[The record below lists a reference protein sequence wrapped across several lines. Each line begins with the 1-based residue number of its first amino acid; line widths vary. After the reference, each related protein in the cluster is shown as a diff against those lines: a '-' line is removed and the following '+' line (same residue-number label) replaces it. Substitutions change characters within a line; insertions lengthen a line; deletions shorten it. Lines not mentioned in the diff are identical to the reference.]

1 MFNFHG
7 YWFYGLRDDKI
18 VQSKDSVDEYWLLNC
33 PQEYIGPFLTR
44 LEAWEYKTAYP
55 EEHKKFHQTIKEM
68 EEFYYGYHEM

>member
-18 VQSKDSVDEYWLLNC
+18 IQSKDAVDEYWLLNC
-33 PQEYIGPFLTR
+33 PQEYIGPFSTQS
-44 LEAWEYKTAYP
+44 EAWAYKAAHP